1 MAPVEVEVEVLQRRS
16 DKHET
21 GYHEDIHSDIANM
34 SRLIRDWEANHA
46 NSLAD
51 TVVTFSDFQDGE
63 IYSI

>member
-16 DKHET
+16 DKHEP
-21 GYHEDIHSDIANM
+21 GQHEDIHSDIANI
-34 SRLIRDWEANHA
+34 RLIRDWEANHE